1 MLSRTAADGAEQTFI
16 DVTSMSCGIL
26 ALFRQNDV
34 FCACRAGAGLGG
46 LIAAIYPGQNQLLF
60 IDLDQILFARLSGK
74 TSANLR
80 PRRSL
85 TAPLTFDR
93 AWRWPGR
100 SAAMRSRMIEQ
111 SSRRLARIILYSRSH
126 FCAHASFALTSVKL
140 TLHSWSHPPGSYFT
154 LLRLRQPRD
163 AFSSAFVTLAGQSDG
178 GRAGAYPDARS

>member
-1 MLSRTAADGAEQTFI
+1 MLACQLHVGDAQSRQARTSDKHMLSRTAADGAEQTFI
-16 DVTSMSCGIL
+16 DVTSMSCAIL

-85 TAPLTFDR
+85 TTPLTFDR
-93 AWRWPGR
+93 ARRWPGR
-100 SAAMRSRMIEQ
+100 SSHHAFPHDRAILTAPGPDHPLFALAFLRSCFIR
-111 SSRRLARIILYSRSH
+111 
-126 FCAHASFALTSVKL
+126 AHICQAYASFLVASAR
-140 TLHSWSHPPGSYFT
+140 
-154 LLRLRQPRD
+154 LLFHAPST
-163 AFSSAFVTLAGQSDG
+163 SSA
-178 GRAGAYPDARS
+178 P